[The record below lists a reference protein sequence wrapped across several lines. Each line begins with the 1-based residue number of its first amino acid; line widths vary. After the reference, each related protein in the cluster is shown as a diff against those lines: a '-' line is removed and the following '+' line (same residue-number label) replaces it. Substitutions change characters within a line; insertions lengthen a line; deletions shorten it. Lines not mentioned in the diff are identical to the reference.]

1 MNACLAIINSE
12 FKRRPIHGL
21 RMKKIMMNFKC
32 VKIQFEPH
40 GAGSITNTGS
50 FRAGS
55 TEGGG
60 RLETGSVASPEPS
73 RAGPLENP
81 GPLETAFVTQ
91 HPEPTRA
98 DPEEEAER
106 LRGKCTGGPD
116 LSKKSTGE
124 VELPSLVHKTY
135 PAFQA
140 QDPLE
145 DFDLSTDESPR
156 ITKVSALLKSED
168 RAALVTLIKEYRDC
182 FAWDYDEMPGLA
194 RELVEHRLPINAGY
208 KPNKQP
214 PRRFNPDVYPKIKEE
229 IQRLLGA
236 GFIWTCR
243 YPKWVAN
250 VVPVLKKNRK
260 LRVCIDYRNLNLAT
274 PKDEYV
280 MPVADMLVDAAAMNG
295 SLLFMDG
302 YSGYNQIF
310 IAEEDVGKTA
320 FRCPGALG
328 VYEWVVMPFGLKNVG
343 VTYQRA
349 MNTIFHDLIG

>member
-1 MNACLAIINSE
+1 
-12 FKRRPIHGL
+12 
-21 RMKKIMMNFKC
+21 MKKIMMNFEC
-32 VKIQFEPH
+32 VEIQFEPH
-40 GAGSITNTGS
+40 GAGPVTNTGP

-60 RLETGSVASPEPS
+60 RFEIGSVANPEPS

-81 GPLETAFVTQ
+81 GPPETGFVTQ
-91 HPEPTRA
+91 YRELTRA
-98 DPEEEAER
+98 DPEEEAEQ
-106 LRGKCTGGPD
+106 LRRKCTDGPD
-116 LSKKSTGE
+116 LSKESTGE
-124 VELPSLVHKTY
+124 VELPSPVPKTY

-145 DFDLSTDESPR
+145 DVDLSTNESPR

-168 RAALVTLIKEYRDC
+168 RTALVALIMEYRDC

-194 RELVEHRLPINAGY
+194 RELVEHRLPIKAGY
-208 KPNKQP
+208 KPHKQP
-214 PRRFNPDVYPKIKEE
+214 LRRFNPDVYPKIKEE

-236 GFIWTCR
+236 GFIRTCR
-243 YPKWVAN
+243 YPEWVAN
-250 VVPVLKKNRK
+250 VVPVLKKNGK
-260 LRVCIDYRNLNLAT
+260 LRVCVDYRNLNLAT

-295 SLLFMDG
+295 SLSFMDG

-310 IAEEDVGKTA
+310 IAEEDVAKTA

-328 VYEWVVMPFGLKNVG
+328 VYEWVVMPFGLKNAG
-343 VTYQRA
+343 ATYQ
-349 MNTIFHDLIG
+349 